1 VIASSAL
8 LRTLAEKAG
17 VNLNAGMASAEYG
30 QTMDQVV
37 RNGVVAGQKGGKG

>member
-1 VIASSAL
+1 MISSSAL

-17 VNLNAGMASAEYG
+17 VNLNAGMASADYG

-37 RNGVVAGQKGGKG
+37 RDGLVAGQKGGKG